1 MMKRIIRSRG
11 YGKTLDLIDYAVKN
25 DAIIVCYTQ
34 THCRTIEHMAE
45 YHKGVKVETMCF
57 QDVMDGK
64 LRGSHRK
71 VVIDE
76 MELTLRCVFNS
87 KGAEVIGYNMS
98 ME

>member
-1 MMKRIIRSRG
+1 MYRVMRSRG
-11 YGKTLDLIDYAVKN
+11 YGKTWDLIDYAVKN

-34 THCRTIEHMAE
+34 GQCSCIEKMAE
-45 YHKGVKVETMCF
+45 YYKGVKVETMSF

-64 LRGSHRK
+64 LKVSRRK

-76 MELTLRCVFNS
+76 MELALRMLFNN
-87 KGAEVIGYNMS
+87 KGAEVIGWNMS

>member
-1 MMKRIIRSRG
+1 MKKIIRSRG
-11 YGKTLDLIDYAVKN
+11 MGKTWDLIDYAVKN

-34 THCRTIEHMAE
+34 AHCRAIEQIAE
-45 YHKGVKVETMCF
+45 YHKGVKVETMSF

-64 LRGSHRK
+64 LRDNRRK
-71 VVIDE
+71 VVIEE

-87 KGAEVIGYNMS
+87 KGAEVIGWNMS

>member
-1 MMKRIIRSRG
+1 MS
-11 YGKTLDLIDYAVKN
+11 
-25 DAIIVCYTQ
+25 
-34 THCRTIEHMAE
+34 
-45 YHKGVKVETMCF
+45 F

-64 LRGSHRK
+64 LRDNRRK

-76 MELTLRCVFNS
+76 MELMLRCVFNS

>member
-1 MMKRIIRSRG
+1 MKRIIRSRG
-11 YGKTLDLIDYAVKN
+11 YGKTWDLIDYAVEN
-25 DAIIVCYTQ
+25 DAIIVCYSLAQ
-34 THCRTIEHMAE
+34 GKAIEKMAE
-45 YHKGVKVETMCF
+45 HYKGVKVETMSF

-76 MELTLRCVFNS
+76 MELTLRCVLNG
-87 KGAEVIGYNMS
+87 KGAEVIGWNMS

>member
-1 MMKRIIRSRG
+1 MLRIIRSRG
-11 YGKTLDLIDYAVKN
+11 MGKTWDLIDYAVKN
-25 DAIIVCYTQ
+25 DAVIVCYT
-34 THCRTIEHMAE
+34 RAEGKAIEKMAE
-45 YHKGVKVETMCF
+45 YYKDVKVETMSF

-76 MELTLRCVFNS
+76 MELMLRCELNS
-87 KGAEVIGYNMS
+87 KGAEVIGWNMS